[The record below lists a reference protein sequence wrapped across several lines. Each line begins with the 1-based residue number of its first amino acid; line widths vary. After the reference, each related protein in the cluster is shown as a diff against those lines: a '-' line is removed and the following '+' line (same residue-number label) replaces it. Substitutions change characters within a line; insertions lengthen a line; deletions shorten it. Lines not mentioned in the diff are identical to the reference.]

1 VRKPVESSKNVG
13 DNAKGEKGC
22 ISIVKMPRPTAW
34 PSTPTVRNGK
44 YSENQPACAA
54 LRKVHQRLIWKFHR
68 LATRNAMVEKT

>member
-1 VRKPVESSKNVG
+1 
-13 DNAKGEKGC
+13 
-22 ISIVKMPRPTAW
+22 MPRPTAW